1 MNNKSSNTEELIQKI
16 VERQAELVVLT
27 TTILKAETKKES
39 KPIYAW
45 FWNDDNKNNVF
56 ELSKAI

>member
-1 MNNKSSNTEELIQKI
+1 MNNESSNTEELIQKI

-27 TTILKAETKKES
+27 TTILKAETKKEM
-39 KPIYAW
+39 KPLYAW
-45 FWNDDNKNNVF
+45 FWNDDNKNSVF